1 MRPQDFQARSETAG
15 VSKDVL
21 QDQMKYLVR
30 SAQPRSHPAPRS
42 RPDPPPSQGGDEHHS
57 ILVKGLDIALL
68 ERKKAELAQR
78 ADQDLGD
85 VEDELDAAFENP
97 APPREHSG
105 SPAAFEGASPVAG
118 SSRDAGKK
126 RGGKT
131 RDELLA
137 ELRAMRTGGAAAA
150 PGGATEGYR
159 SSGSPA
165 ESRFKPIGASSA
177 DKKGKGKEA
186 AGASG
191 TGGGWKA
198 VGASGDAP
206 AGEKKKRKKRKVA
219 PAEAAEASGTTAAES
234 KAPAPEPAAAT
245 APPAA
250 APIVPPAPD
259 DIDDDMDIFG
269 GVGDYKGLDTD
280 EDSDAEAAPAPVP
293 AAESANPLETASG
306 GKRKYFDDDD
316 EEDAV
321 QTSTA
326 PGGLG
331 DLAAKQA
338 AADAAAAAGA
348 GARSGLA
355 DPAGGEGDE
364 QEGEEGSGA
373 RRPVR
378 LEGFSGSGPSVKE
391 LLELDKAREAEE
403 KRQAVR
409 CLLLSLARGRTGV
422 DFRAN
427 RITPLRSAS

>member
-1 MRPQDFQARSETAG
+1 
-15 VSKDVL
+15 
-21 QDQMKYLVR
+21 MKYLVR
-30 SAQPRSHPAPRS
+30 PAQPRSHPAPRS

-137 ELRAMRTGGAAAA
+137 ELRAMRTGGAAAV
-150 PGGATEGYR
+150 PGGATEGNR

-191 TGGGWKA
+191 AGGGWKA

-219 PAEAAEASGTTAAES
+219 PPEAAEASGTTAAES
-234 KAPAPEPAAAT
+234 KAPAPGPAAAP

-280 EDSDAEAAPAPVP
+280 EDSDAGAAPAPVP
-293 AAESANPLETASG
+293 AAVAESANPLGTASG

-364 QEGEEGSGA
+364 QEGEEGA
-373 RRPVR
+373 AERRPVR

-403 KRQAVR
+403 KRQAVS
-409 CLLLSLARGRTGV
+409 CPLLSLARGRTGV